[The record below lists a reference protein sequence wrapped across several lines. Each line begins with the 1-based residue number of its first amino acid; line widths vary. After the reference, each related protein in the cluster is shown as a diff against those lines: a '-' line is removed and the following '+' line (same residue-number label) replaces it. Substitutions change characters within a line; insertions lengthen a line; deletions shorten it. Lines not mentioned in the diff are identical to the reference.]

1 MGLVSFEI
9 LFQDKSLSC
18 WKFNFK
24 RSLGI
29 GLKIGKNQHQ
39 IKTKHGGK
47 KTKVWKKKKKFVY
60 GWATT
65 IVVSYT
71 CSKAGSG
78 TMESCVS
85 SGISQG
91 RSPDSANDKG
101 DLSFVKQPRVLLVDK
116 WDKNEHI

>member
-1 MGLVSFEI
+1 M
-9 LFQDKSLSC
+9 
-18 WKFNFK
+18 
-24 RSLGI
+24 
-29 GLKIGKNQHQ
+29 
-39 IKTKHGGK
+39 
-47 KTKVWKKKKKFVY
+47 Y

-116 WDKNEHI
+116 WDKNEHVCMKRLPGRIPGLECGQHVTRYILAVVVAGYLVVIEKEFLMNSTVLYNIGVIS